1 MNITRY
7 DPWRD
12 PWRRMDEWRHE
23 MDRMLHPLLLHGDDT
38 SRVVGGEWTPAVDIK
53 EEDDKYVIR
62 ADIPGV
68 KPEDVEVTME
78 NGVLT
83 IRGERKFE
91 ETEEKEN
98 FRRIERSHGIFY
110 RRFSLPDNTNAEG
123 VQATGKDGVIEV
135 IIPKTPEKQPKRI
148 EVAH

>member
-7 DPWRD
+7 DPWRTMED
-12 PWRRMDEWRHE
+12 WRQEI
-23 MDRMLHPLLLHGDDT
+23 DRAFHPLLQRDDDT
-38 SRVVGGEWTPAVDIK
+38 SRVVGGDWAPAVDIK
-53 EEDDKYVIR
+53 EEDNRYVIR

-68 KPEDVEVTME
+68 KPENIEVTME

-110 RRFSLPDNTNAEG
+110 RRFSLPDNTDAEA
-123 VQATGKDGVIEV
+123 VQASGKDGVIEV
-135 IIPKTPEKQPKRI
+135 IIQKTAEKQPKRI
-148 EVAH
+148 EVHH

>member
-7 DPWRD
+7 DPWRMMD
-12 PWRRMDEWRHE
+12 DWRQE
-23 MDRMLHPLLLHGDDT
+23 MARVFHPLLQREDDT
-38 SRVVGGEWTPAVDIK
+38 SHVVGGDWVPAVDIK
-53 EEDDKYVIR
+53 DEEDRYVIR

-68 KPEDVEVTME
+68 KPEDIEVTME

-98 FRRIERSHGIFY
+98 FKRIERSHGIFY
-110 RRFSLPDNTNAEG
+110 RRFSLPENTEADAVEAKG
-123 VQATGKDGVIEV
+123 MDGVLEV
-135 IIPKTPEKQPKRI
+135 TIPKTEEKQTKRI

>member
-7 DPWRD
+7 DPWRSMED
-12 PWRRMDEWRHE
+12 WRQEL
-23 MDRMLHPLLLHGDDT
+23 DRVFHPLLHRDDDT
-38 SRVVGGEWTPAVDIK
+38 SRVVGGEWAPAVDIK
-53 EEDDKYVIR
+53 DEDNRYVIR

-68 KPEDVEVTME
+68 KPEDIEVTME

-110 RRFSLPDNTNAEG
+110 RRFSLPDNTDAEA

-135 IIPKTPEKQPKRI
+135 IIPKTKEKQSKRI
-148 EVAH
+148 EVTH

>member
-7 DPWRD
+7 DPWRTMED
-12 PWRRMDEWRHE
+12 WRQEI
-23 MDRMLHPLLLHGDDT
+23 DRMFHPLLQRDDDT
-38 SRVVGGEWTPAVDIK
+38 SRVVGGDWTPAVDIK
-53 EEDDKYVIR
+53 EEDNRYVIR

-68 KPEDVEVTME
+68 KPEDIDVTME

-91 ETEEKEN
+91 ESEEREN

-110 RRFSLPDNTNAEG
+110 RRFSLPDNTDAEA

-135 IIPKTPEKQPKRI
+135 IIPKTAEKQPKRI
-148 EVAH
+148 EVTH

>member
-7 DPWRD
+7 DPWRMMED
-12 PWRRMDEWRHE
+12 WRHE
-23 MDRMLHPLLLHGDDT
+23 MDRALHPLLQRDDDT
-38 SRVVGGEWTPAVDIK
+38 SRVVGGDWTPAVDIK
-53 EEDDKYVIR
+53 EEDNRYVIR

-68 KPEDVEVTME
+68 KPEDIEVTME

-98 FRRIERSHGIFY
+98 FKRIERSHGVFY
-110 RRFSLPDNTNAEG
+110 RRFSLPDNTDAE
-123 VQATGKDGVIEV
+123 AIEAAGKDGVLEV
-135 IIPKTPEKQPKRI
+135 TIPKTAEKHTKRI
-148 EVAH
+148 EVTH

>member
-7 DPWRD
+7 DPWRTMED
-12 PWRRMDEWRHE
+12 WRQEI
-23 MDRMLHPLLLHGDDT
+23 DRAFHPLLQRDDDT
-38 SRVVGGEWTPAVDIK
+38 SRVVGGDWAPAVDIK
-53 EEDDKYVIR
+53 EEDNRYVIR

-68 KPEDVEVTME
+68 KPEDIEVTME

-91 ETEEKEN
+91 ETEEREN

-110 RRFSLPDNTNAEG
+110 RRFSLPDNTDAEA
-123 VQATGKDGVIEV
+123 VEASGKDGVIEV
-135 IIPKTPEKQPKRI
+135 IIPKTQEKQPKRI
-148 EVAH
+148 EVSH

>member
-12 PWRRMDEWRHE
+12 PWQMMEDWRHE
-23 MDRMLHPLLLHGDDT
+23 MDRAFHPLLLRGDDT

-53 EEDDKYVIR
+53 EEDNRYVIR

-68 KPEDVEVTME
+68 KPDDVEVTME

-110 RRFSLPDNTNAEG
+110 RRFSLPDNTDSEG
-123 VQATGKDGVIEV
+123 VMATGKDGVIEV
-135 IIPKTPEKQPKRI
+135 TIPKTAEKQPKRI
-148 EVAH
+148 EVTH